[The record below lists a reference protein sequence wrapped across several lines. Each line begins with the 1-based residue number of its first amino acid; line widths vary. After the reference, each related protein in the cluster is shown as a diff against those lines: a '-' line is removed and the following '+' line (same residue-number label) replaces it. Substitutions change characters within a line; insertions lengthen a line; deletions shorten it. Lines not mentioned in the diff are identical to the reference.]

1 MSKEQKMVEQIIED
15 NYDGYT
21 LYVENVYQQVKK
33 KRIPF
38 FEYDIEVLINEFKN
52 KNNIV
57 D

>member
-1 MSKEQKMVEQIIED
+1 MSKEQKMVEQIIVD

-21 LYVENVYQQVKK
+21 LYVENVYEQVKK

-38 FEYDIEVLINEFKN
+38 FEGDIEVLINEFKN

>member
-1 MSKEQKMVEQIIED
+1 MSKEQKMVEQIIVD

-21 LYVENVYQQVKK
+21 FYVENVYQQVKK

-38 FEYDIEVLINEFKN
+38 FEDDIEVLINEFKN